1 MSRES
6 VSASPAIIGPGI
18 TLPNSSSYS
27 PGRRAAA
34 RLLRSKGGLT
44 GGGFIIILILLAIFA
59 PWATPYDPIKL
70 SPSEALTAPSW
81 THLAGTDRF
90 GRDILGRII
99 FGARISLQ
107 IGLVGVSIGALLGT
121 LLGLIAGYYGGWVD
135 ALITMLLNILLALPG
150 ILLALVIVAAL
161 GAGLQNIMIAVGIS
175 SIPRYALLIRGRTR
189 VIRQEDFIEAA
200 RALGCT
206 DRRII
211 LQHILPNVL
220 APLVVLSTLGL
231 ATAVLIGASVSYLG
245 LGAQPPTPEWGI
257 MVNDGKNLLRQA
269 WWLST
274 MPGLAILV
282 TVIALNLL
290 GDSLRDALDPGL
302 KM

>member
-1 MSRES
+1 VLGSTTVAPHRLRWSRQLRR
-6 VSASPAIIGPGI
+6 VTHSAVVLGGALCVALVVTMAVFAGSLAPRDPDDQNFDLIEARPSPQ
-18 TLPNSSSYS
+18 
-27 PGRRAAA
+27 
-34 RLLRSKGGLT
+34 
-44 GGGFIIILILLAIFA
+44 
-59 PWATPYDPIKL
+59 
-70 SPSEALTAPSW
+70 ALF
-81 THLAGTDRF
+81 GTDRF

-99 FGARISLQ
+99 FGARISLN

-121 LLGLIAGYYGGWVD
+121 VLGLMAGYYGGWID